1 MTTVNSHG
9 AQLPLGVRLRD
20 VATFA
25 AFEPG
30 ANGAALAWL
39 QQRIGGAAERGW
51 LWGSEGSGRSHLL
64 QAACHAAVDQGQR
77 AIYLPAQ
84 ELVTDPAAVLEGLE
98 QCGLVALDDLGE
110 LAGNRRAELALFD
123 LCNRL
128 AEQGGLLLAAAS
140 SAPLNHAWTLADLAS
155 RLAAAAVFRL
165 RPLNDGAKLAA
176 LQRRAKLRG
185 LDLPTA
191 TARFILSR
199 ADRRPEAL
207 FELLDELDLAS
218 LVAQRR
224 LTVPF
229 VRNLLL
235 QMSTQRSTRQSTL

>member
-1 MTTVNSHG
+1 MSGVSSG
-9 AQLPLGVRLRD
+9 SGQLPLGVRLRD
-20 VATFA
+20 AATFA

-30 ANGAALAWL
+30 DNGAALAWL
-39 QQRIGGAAERGW
+39 QGHIGAGAERGW
-51 LWGSEGSGRSHLL
+51 LWGPAGCGRSHLL
-64 QAACHAAVDQGQR
+64 QAACHEAVDRGLR
-77 AIYLPAQ
+77 AIYLPAE
-84 ELVTDPAAVLEGLE
+84 ELVNDAAAVLEGLE
-98 QCGLVALDDLGE
+98 HCRLVALDDLGE

-123 LCNRL
+123 LCNRV

-140 SAPLNHAWTLADLAS
+140 AAPLSHAWTLADLAS
-155 RLAAAAVFRL
+155 RWAAAAVFRL
-165 RPLNDGAKLAA
+165 RPLNDGTKLAA

-185 LDLPTA
+185 LELPTA

-207 FELLDELDLAS
+207 FELLDELDQAS

-229 VRNLLL
+229 VRNLLA
-235 QMSTQRSTRQSTL
+235 QRSAS

>member
-1 MTTVNSHG
+1 MMSEST
-9 AQLPLGVRLRD
+9 QLPLGVRLRD
-20 VATFA
+20 AATFA

-30 ANGAALAWL
+30 DNGAALAWL
-39 QQRIGGAAERGW
+39 HGRIGAAAERGW
-51 LWGSEGSGRSHLL
+51 LWGPQGSGRSHLL
-64 QAACHAAVDQGQR
+64 QAACHAAVDQGLR
-77 AIYLPAQ
+77 AIYLPAE
-84 ELVTDPAAVLEGLE
+84 ELVADAPAVLEGLE
-98 QCGLVALDDLGE
+98 HCRVVALDDVGE

-128 AEQGGLLLAAAS
+128 AEQGGMLLATAS
-140 SAPLNHAWTLADLAS
+140 AAPLSHAWSLADLAS
-155 RLAAAAVFRL
+155 RWAAAAVFRL
-165 RPLNDGAKLAA
+165 RPLNDATKVSA

-185 LDLPTA
+185 LELPMA

-229 VRNLLL
+229 VRNLLA
-235 QMSTQRSTRQSTL
+235 QRSAS

>member
-1 MTTVNSHG
+1 MTGVSARS

-20 VATFA
+20 AATFA

-39 QQRIGGAAERGW
+39 QGRIGGGADRGW
-51 LWGSEGSGRSHLL
+51 LWGPAGSGRSHLL
-64 QAACHAAVDQGQR
+64 QAACHAAVGQGLR
-77 AIYLPAQ
+77 AIYLPAG
-84 ELVTDPAAVLEGLE
+84 ELLTDPAAVLEGLE
-98 QCGLVALDDLGE
+98 HCRLVALDDLGHV
-110 LAGNRRAELALFD
+110 AGHRGAELALFD

-128 AEQGGLLLAAAS
+128 VEHDGLLLAAGSA
-140 SAPLNHAWTLADLAS
+140 APLSHSWSLADLAS

-165 RPLNDGAKLAA
+165 RPLDDGAKLAA
-176 LQRRAKLRG
+176 LQRRARLRG
-185 LDLPTA
+185 LELPTA

-229 VRNLLL
+229 VRDLLA
-235 QMSTQRSTRQSTL
+235 QRLTP

>member
-1 MTTVNSHG
+1 MSGVASESR
-9 AQLPLGVRLRD
+9 QLPLSVRLRD
-20 VATFA
+20 AATFA

-30 ANGAALAWL
+30 DNGAVLAWL
-39 QQRIGGAAERGW
+39 QGHIGAGPERGW
-51 LWGSEGSGRSHLL
+51 LWGPVGSGRSHLL
-64 QAACHAAVDQGQR
+64 QAACHAAVDRGLR
-77 AIYLPAQ
+77 AIYLPAE
-84 ELVTDPAAVLEGLE
+84 ELVTDAPAVLEGLE
-98 QCGLVALDDLGE
+98 HCGLVALDDLGE
-110 LAGNRRAELALFD
+110 LAGHRRAELALFD

-140 SAPLNHAWTLADLAS
+140 AAPLSHAWTLADLAS

-165 RPLNDGAKLAA
+165 RPLNDATKLVA

-185 LDLPTA
+185 LELPTA

-229 VRNLLL
+229 VRKLLA
-235 QMSTQRSTRQSTL
+235 QRSTS

>member
-1 MTTVNSHG
+1 MSSESR
-9 AQLPLGVRLRD
+9 QLPLGVRLRD
-20 VATFA
+20 AATFA

-30 ANGAALAWL
+30 ENGAALAWL
-39 QQRIGGAAERGW
+39 QAHIGAGAERGW
-51 LWGSEGSGRSHLL
+51 LWGPAGSGRSHLL
-64 QAACHAAVDQGQR
+64 QAVCHAAVNRELR
-77 AIYLPAQ
+77 AIYLPAE
-84 ELVTDPAAVLEGLE
+84 ELVTDAPAVLEGLE
-98 QCGLVALDDLGE
+98 YCNVVALDDLGE

-140 SAPLNHAWTLADLAS
+140 AAPLSHDWTLADLAS
-155 RLAAAAVFRL
+155 RWAAAAVFRL
-165 RPLNDGAKLAA
+165 RPLNDGSKLAA
-176 LQRRAKLRG
+176 LRRRAKLRG
-185 LDLPTA
+185 LELPMA

-199 ADRRPEAL
+199 ADRSPEAL

-229 VRNLLL
+229 VRNLLA
-235 QMSTQRSTRQSTL
+235 QRSTS